1 MALGLRSGEPLRWA
15 ANDAAWLSATR
26 QRRRWECLG
35 MLGPA
40 LAAAVAVGLC
50 TYSMIVPALH
60 PLIAALTILVA
71 R

>member
-1 MALGLRSGEPLRWA
+1 
-15 ANDAAWLSATR
+15 
-26 QRRRWECLG
+26 